1 MHQREQTTSPPSPPP
16 GYPSPP
22 HPAAVQL
29 LQAPVD
35 PLLHVQPPLQLSPV
49 ILDGDARVPLLQPPG
64 AAPRPPGPRWSLQLA
79 QHPLAQPLSCHRGP
93 GPGPGAALCAFA
105 GRPGDLLRAG
115 AGPAGGGGSD
125 SQGGRP
131 RPDRPGPQFPRLQRE
146 DLPLRPREARGCS
159 WFRYGRGPGAPGPA
173 EWLGLPGPG
182 SPGRGGAVI
191 GMASRAPSLSSP
203 PGGCQG
209 QCGSPCATY
218 SVGKGRSSHSTH
230 GRSFDPFHLFI
241 HPCIHLFIFTLFN
254 KYSFDIMSSE
264 LLATQTHTHTHT
276 PHRRLSFSRSY
287 QSPYASQ
294 IASKG
299 FLVSPV
305 ITRFPLLNF
314 PGHRGQSGEQNRQA

>member
-16 GYPSPP
+16 GCPSPP

-146 DLPLRPREARGCS
+146 DLPLRPREAHGCS

-182 SPGRGGAVI
+182 SPGRGGLQC
-191 GMASRAPSLSSP
+191 RR
-203 PGGCQG
+203 PGFD
-209 QCGSPCATY
+209 PW
-218 SVGKGRSSHSTH
+218 VGKIPWRRKWQPTPVFLPGESPWTEEPDGLRSMGSQRVGHDWVTDTWVELGNKLKQGRPNSLHDRPVY
-230 GRSFDPFHLFI
+230 RS
-241 HPCIHLFIFTLFN
+241 
-254 KYSFDIMSSE
+254 
-264 LLATQTHTHTHT
+264 
-276 PHRRLSFSRSY
+276 
-287 QSPYASQ
+287 
-294 IASKG
+294 
-299 FLVSPV
+299 LVS
-305 ITRFPLLNF
+305 
-314 PGHRGQSGEQNRQA
+314 